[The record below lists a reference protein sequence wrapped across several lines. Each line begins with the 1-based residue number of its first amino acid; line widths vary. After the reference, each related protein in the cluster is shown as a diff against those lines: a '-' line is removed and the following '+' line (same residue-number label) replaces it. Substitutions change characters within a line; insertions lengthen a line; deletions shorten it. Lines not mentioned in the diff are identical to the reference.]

1 MCLLHFISENNEYGY
16 EMIKRIHKAFPDTK
30 ESVVYA
36 AIRTLLKEGYIEATE
51 KKTEGGPP
59 RRYYCLTESGTIK
72 LAKLLK
78 TWRNL
83 VRELADMGI
92 C

>member
-36 AIRTLLKEGYIEATE
+36 AIRTLLKEWYIETAG
-51 KKTEGGPP
+51 KKLKADHHEGIIVLQKVG
-59 RRYYCLTESGTIK
+59 R
-72 LAKLLK
+72 
-78 TWRNL
+78 
-83 VRELADMGI
+83 
-92 C
+92 